1 MPTANH
7 RATRSIDHCMAGK
20 DCPEGRARLHT
31 PPLPPKR
38 RGPRGAYEPVQKA
51 AFSAS
56 PCGAPS
62 RLRHLERENIRQSH
76 ASAFL
81 PGAQSV
87 ATILEQAA
95 ARTFNI
101 ANSSLAAEAPLAG
114 CPLCLLR
121 VLLSSTGQGRNEIA
135 TAVADTARGFAGVGG
150 GAESLP
156 RLRSMQ
162 LTVASL
168 QDPRNGKCS

>member
-150 GAESLP
+150 A
-156 RLRSMQ
+156 RR
-162 LTVASL
+162 ASL
-168 QDPRNGKCS
+168 VR